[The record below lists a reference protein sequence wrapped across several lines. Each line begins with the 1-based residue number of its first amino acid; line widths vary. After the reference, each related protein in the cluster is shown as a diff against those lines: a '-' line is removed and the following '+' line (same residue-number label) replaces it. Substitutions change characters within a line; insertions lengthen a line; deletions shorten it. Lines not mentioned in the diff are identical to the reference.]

1 MVAQVT
7 HEAENSRQHAR
18 FKLPVKL
25 ILGPKAHSLI
35 DWSVSGLTVKLSKEE
50 SESKTIV
57 GRLAFRFDLISTS
70 IPIELEEIHRNESQ
84 GTITI
89 GYRYINLRRS
99 QISILHHVINA
110 YLSGEIVDT
119 GSVIQIVKK
128 DAFTAQ
134 GKDKKLTES
143 LGIQNKFFFRF
154 RQIVGALALL
164 IALLGLLSFITYS
177 IYNRLFIVN
186 SVAASV
192 NAPVVVVRSPRGSY
206 FDKVPSINRD
216 SKLKKDDLLAT
227 LRLVNG
233 GVANIVSPCD
243 CKIISSHVPY
253 KQFVTE
259 GEPLFTL
266 LPVKDGDLFIEA
278 KFDYKDVNKLAI
290 NQIATI
296 QFVNGEQMKGSVSNI
311 LSSESLEFKHSA
323 PLKSISSTP
332 VNYAKIVIT
341 PETKLNIELL
351 GTVATVSIDSFKNN

>member
-25 ILGPKAHSLI
+25 IVGSKAHSLI
-35 DWSVSGLTVKLSKEE
+35 DWSVSGLTVKLSKED
-50 SESKTIV
+50 SESKTVV

-70 IPIELEEIHRNESQ
+70 IPIELEEIHRNEDQ
-84 GTITI
+84 GTT

-134 GKDKKLTES
+134 GKDKKLTQS
-143 LGIQNKFFFRF
+143 LGVQNKFFFRF

-164 IALLGLLSFITYS
+164 IALLGLLSFIAYS

-206 FDKVPSINRD
+206 FDKVPSINKD

-278 KFDYKDVNKLAI
+278 KFDYKDVNKLTI

-311 LSSESLEFKHSA
+311 LNSESLEFKHST

-341 PETKLNIELL
+341 PETQLNIELL

>member
-1 MVAQVT
+1 MVAQIT

-25 ILGPKAHSLI
+25 VVGSQTHSLI
-35 DWSVSGLTVKLSKEE
+35 DWSVSGLTVQLPKEVT
-50 SESKTIV
+50 ESKIIA
-57 GRLAFRFDLISTS
+57 GRLAFRFDLVSTS
-70 IPIELEEIHRNESQ
+70 MPIELEEIHRNEDK
-84 GTITI
+84 GTI

-128 DAFTAQ
+128 DAFTLQ
-134 GKDKKLTES
+134 DKDKKIS
-143 LGIQNKFFFRF
+143 QNLGLQNRLLFRF
-154 RQIVGALALL
+154 KQIAGALAL
-164 IALLGLLSFITYS
+164 IVTLLGLLSFIGYS
-177 IYNRLFIVN
+177 IYNRVFILN

-192 NAPVVVVRSPRGSY
+192 NAPVVIVRSPRSSY
-206 FDKVPSINRD
+206 FDKIPSIKKD
-216 SKLKKDDLLAT
+216 SKLKEGDLLAT

-243 CKIISSHVPY
+243 CKIISSHVPF
-253 KQFVTE
+253 KQFVAE

-266 LPVKDGDLFIEA
+266 LPIKGGDLFIEA

-290 NQIATI
+290 NQPATI
-296 QFVNGEQMKGSVSNI
+296 QFINGEQVKGSVSNI
-311 LSSESLEFKHSA
+311 LSSESLEFKHST

-332 VNYAKIVIT
+332 VNHAKVVII
-341 PETKLNIELL
+341 PEAKPSINLL
-351 GTVATVSIDSFKNN
+351 GTVATVSIDSFKN